1 MNEADKIKRARAYV
15 EHLANGINP
24 LTGQAVPE
32 TEVLNNVRISRCLF
46 YVADVLRQ
54 IDENGGAR
62 KKQTGVKKVPFQL
75 SQESRE
81 KFRFSETPMPISE
94 MTRRINALI
103 DETTMQKLGYR
114 DLLEWLTK
122 SGALS
127 TAVRADGKTERHP
140 TPDGARLGIT
150 EERREGR
157 NGLYSVIVYNRAAQ
171 QFVLDN
177 LDAVIA
183 QKQQKSGQAGDA
195 GQEA

>member
-1 MNEADKIKRARAYV
+1 MNEADKIKRARTYV

-32 TEVLNNVRISRCLF
+32 TEVINDVRISRCLF

-54 IDENGGAR
+54 LDENGRER
-62 KKQTGVKKVPFQL
+62 KKQTKKAPFQL

-81 KFRFSETPMPISE
+81 KFRFSETPISVSE
-94 MTRRINALI
+94 ITRRINALI
-103 DETTMQKLGYR
+103 DETAMQKLSYK
-114 DLLEWLTK
+114 DILAWMIEL
-122 SGALS
+122 GALS
-127 TAVRADGKTERHP
+127 TAVRSDGKTVRHP

-150 EERREGR
+150 EERREGKS
-157 NGLYSVIVYNRAAQ
+157 GIYTGIFYSRAAQ

-177 LDAVIA
+177 LDAVVA
-183 QKQQKSGQAGDA
+183 QKQQKSSQAGDA